1 MIIVDTGFLSSLY
14 KINRLELIKKHFKVD
29 YVVIS
34 NATFIELSKTK
45 FFTDLMRHIAIDE
58 DLLDEKYWILI
69 KKSDI
74 KISDGR
80 LGNGEKEAISI
91 ALVENNQDVL
101 LLIDDRT
108 ARAVAKRE
116 GIMTATLPEFL
127 LDCPDTGEVD
137 GGRGG
142 SRGFFRVVVP
152 DGSCVRSQTSHSHP
166 RSRRIRTCSAYE
178 VTNSVCSASP
188 VASFASRGV

>member
-14 KINRLELIKKHFKVD
+14 KIHRLELIKNHFKVD

-74 KISDGR
+74 KISDER

-91 ALVENNQDVL
+91 ALVEKDQDVL

-108 ARAVAKRE
+108 ARAVAKHE

-127 LDCPDTGEVD
+127 LDCREARSLSKEELSVIIDLLEKRDFYKFKKNVLM
-137 GGRGG
+137 RLEG
-142 SRGFFRVVVP
+142 S
-152 DGSCVRSQTSHSHP
+152 
-166 RSRRIRTCSAYE
+166 
-178 VTNSVCSASP
+178 
-188 VASFASRGV
+188 

>member
-29 YVVIS
+29 YIVIS

-45 FFTDLMRHIAIDE
+45 FFTELMRHIAIDE

-74 KISDGR
+74 KISDER

-91 ALVENNQDVL
+91 ALVEKNQDVL

-127 LDCPDTGEVD
+127 FDCREARSLSKEELSVIIDRLEKKDFYKFKKNVLM
-137 GGRGG
+137 RLEG
-142 SRGFFRVVVP
+142 S
-152 DGSCVRSQTSHSHP
+152 
-166 RSRRIRTCSAYE
+166 
-178 VTNSVCSASP
+178 
-188 VASFASRGV
+188 

>member
-29 YVVIS
+29 YIVIS
-34 NATFIELSKTK
+34 NATFLELSKTK
-45 FFTDLMRHIAIDE
+45 FFTELMRHIAIDE

-74 KISDGR
+74 KISDER

-91 ALVENNQDVL
+91 ALAEKNQDAL

-108 ARAVAKRE
+108 ARAVAKRD
-116 GIMTATLPEFL
+116 GTMTATPPESL
-127 LDCPDTGEVD
+127 LDSHDTGEVD
-137 GGRGG
+137 WGRG
-142 SRGFFRVVVP
+142 SRGFSCGRTGWWFACVIKPHIHTPAPGGSGPVP
-152 DGSCVRSQTSHSHP
+152 
-166 RSRRIRTCSAYE
+166 RTK
-178 VTNSVCSASP
+178 
-188 VASFASRGV
+188 

>member
-14 KINRLELIKKHFKVD
+14 KINRLELIKNHFKVD
-29 YVVIS
+29 YIVIS

-45 FFTDLMRHIAIDE
+45 FFTELMRYITIDE

-74 KISDGR
+74 KISDKR

-91 ALVENNQDVL
+91 ALSEKNQDVL
-101 LLIDDRT
+101 LLIDDRA

-116 GIMTATLPEFL
+116 GVMTATLPEFL
-127 LDCPDTGEVD
+127 LDCREA
-137 GGRGG
+137 
-142 SRGFFRVVVP
+142 
-152 DGSCVRSQTSHSHP
+152 RSLSKEELSVIIDLLRKRDLYKFKKKRLDET
-166 RSRRIRTCSAYE
+166 RR
-178 VTNSVCSASP
+178 
-188 VASFASRGV
+188 